1 MGKIRIYEL
10 ARELNMTNKQ
20 LLEKLE
26 ELGIPVKSHMS
37 SVEDAEVESIKDKIR
52 GKKQPDLVEKRIRPS
67 VIRRRRVK
75 APAEPAPVAVEPADD
90 QVDDQRYGAQ
100 QRGDHRPRVGRPV
113 ARRLFWRRRRS
124 MGRFLPGRVAAG
136 LVSTSSLL
144 PDHWKTRSAKPPR
157 AGLQAMILLCIF

>member
-52 GKKQPDLVEKRIRPS
+52 GKKEPDLVEKRIRPS
-67 VIRRRRVK
+67 VIRRRKVK
-75 APAEPAPVAVEPADD
+75 APAKPAPVAAEPADD
-90 QVDDQRYGAQ
+90 QVDDQVDDQTDEKADKKVDQ
-100 QRGDHRPRVGRPV
+100 KAKKKVKKKAAETPAKIIETPKAAEKEAPAIQSPARPCLG
-113 ARRLFWRRRRS
+113 
-124 MGRFLPGRVAAG
+124 
-136 LVSTSSLL
+136 
-144 PDHWKTRSAKPPR
+144 H
-157 AGLQAMILLCIF
+157 